1 MNHWH
6 HIPPEKVPLEGF
18 TALRLE
24 PEDIKSEIEALPAP
38 AAPKPLQPKVVRLK
52 QDLAGPAARANA
64 AAVGIG
70 TRPDQKEMVPAHQ
83 AAFRDA
89 VRTLVNDGTY
99 KELVEIHSDMSH
111 NMHGSMGPA
120 GMLRFLA
127 WHRRYILEFERA
139 LVAADRRL
147 RPGATPTIQLPYWN
161 WIDPFP
167 EWLIGFL
174 PADRPDTGAPPSARR
189 MRSPPEKPAQR
200 DVNYVISG
208 FASQLPGV
216 ETDDYTRFTYG
227 LEGWGRRQNGTPL
240 PAHNQVHDWTGG
252 IMSNTSYSPTDPVFW
267 LHHGE
272 VDRLWH
278 IWQGQHDSAHPALTG
293 NDRNMDPWPEDY
305 DALRA
310 IEALGY
316 VYASDAP

>member
-139 LVAADRRL
+139 LVAADSTERL
-147 RPGATPTIQLPYWN
+147 RHRLPLQQRRPARQGRHLRQHDRQRPRSTN
-161 WIDPFP
+161 CHC
-167 EWLIGFL
+167 
-174 PADRPDTGAPPSARR
+174 ADRL
-189 MRSPPEKPAQR
+189 
-200 DVNYVISG
+200 
-208 FASQLPGV
+208 SQLV
-216 ETDDYTRFTYG
+216 
-227 LEGWGRRQNGTPL
+227 
-240 PAHNQVHDWTGG
+240 
-252 IMSNTSYSPTDPVFW
+252 
-267 LHHGE
+267 
-272 VDRLWH
+272 
-278 IWQGQHDSAHPALTG
+278 
-293 NDRNMDPWPEDY
+293 
-305 DALRA
+305 
-310 IEALGY
+310 
-316 VYASDAP
+316 